1 MKEFTI
7 VSGLWVA
14 LSEFTQE
21 ETALSDLSRLL
32 QSPLHS
38 QGQCQSF
45 FSSNK
50 RSYSRRRALFNL
62 PDYLVVSLKVKKA
75 FEFAYQMYVNL
86 AKLQNTPQLISA
98 SLTCVG
104 RL

>member
-38 QGQCQSF
+38 QA
-45 FSSNK
+45 N
-50 RSYSRRRALFNL
+50 
-62 PDYLVVSLKVKKA
+62 VKA
-75 FEFAYQMYVNL
+75 FFPRTRDP
-86 AKLQNTPQLISA
+86 TPEEGLYLIYLTILLFIESEK
-98 SLTCVG
+98 SL
-104 RL
+104 